1 MPTMMP
7 QFAIVTT
14 DLMVAFL
21 FMSGLALLIAVLV
34 ALLYVV
40 SINTAGKSSAI
51 DAALAVFSFVLSKL
65 WMISTLN
72 MIALYTAVG
81 AGAILAVE
89 LSGNGAEGVIRLIAA
104 FIGAMLVSGSL
115 IAWIK
120 LNGIIEKPLRL
131 RGQPT
136 FSLALVVAAVAVA
149 GYFTAPGGA
158 DLLIVTHWLVGLLF
172 GFALILGAL
181 ATLLIGN
188 AQVPAAIFIYNA
200 LTALL
205 VSLEGLAPRNPTLA
219 LAGVAVVIAR
229 ILTTL
234 QMATDRSGDI
244 GDNPPM
250 PAARRIVPS
259 AARRTVPSAARRTV
273 PSVARRIVPS
283 KARSHE

>member
-1 MPTMMP
+1 MQTMMP

-34 ALLYVV
+34 ALVYVV
-40 SINTAGKSSAI
+40 SINTAGKSSGI

-72 MIALYTAVG
+72 MIALYTAIG
-81 AGAILAVE
+81 AGAIVAVE
-89 LSGNGAEGVIRLIAA
+89 LSGNGAEGVIRLIAT
-104 FIGAMLVSGSL
+104 FIGAMLASGSL

-120 LNGIIEKPLRL
+120 FNGIIDKPLRL
-131 RGQPT
+131 RGQQT
-136 FSLALVVAAVAVA
+136 FSLVLVVAAVAVA
-149 GYFTAPGGA
+149 GYFAAPGGA
-158 DLLIVTHWLVGLLF
+158 NLLIATPWLVGLLF

-181 ATLLIGN
+181 TTLLIGN
-188 AQVPAAIFIYNA
+188 ARVPAAIFIYNA
-200 LTALL
+200 LTAIL
-205 VSLEGLAPRNPTLA
+205 VSLEGLAPWSPTLA
-219 LAGVAVVIAR
+219 LAGVMVGIAR

-234 QMATDRSGDI
+234 QMVTDRSGDI
-244 GDNPPM
+244 GDRPPT

-259 AARRTVPSAARRTV
+259 AARRTIPSAARRTIPSAARRTV
-273 PSVARRIVPS
+273 PS